1 MQVLFSKID
10 SSLLFDPNLISQ
22 KLQQQLP
29 TGFVLRPLNINDFDK
44 GSHVKSKSNTFLCF
58 LGFVFTLGQL
68 SVVEGLDKSKFES
81 TPSIFDYY

>member
-29 TGFVLRPLNINDFDK
+29 TGFVLRPLHINDFDK
-44 GSHVKSKSNTFLCF
+44 GSRVKSKSNTFLCF
-58 LGFVFTLGQL
+58 
-68 SVVEGLDKSKFES
+68 
-81 TPSIFDYY
+81 